1 MAVISRS
8 DLIRWMT
15 SLSIWK
21 GPDPQLE
28 HGQLFWPPQPISMLQ
43 ITVYVSLHLG
53 NLFSFTDCRGD
64 CQPDWSKAA
73 VLTLSRLT
81 NAWWFEQ
88 QGKAV
93 CNEPVLHMV
102 TPCTGRGLDI
112 SQRLQVMG
120 MYVHHL
126 QCAWCM
132 QHEPTSKSLSSPK
145 RCQTKQALTY
155 TNTLPLV
162 MVSTAASW
170 NHSWLHLYQLKLQF
184 WLLLK
189 IATSIIF

>member
-1 MAVISRS
+1 MVISRS
-8 DLIRWMT
+8 NLIRWMT
-15 SLSIWK
+15 SLCIWK

-53 NLFSFTDCRGD
+53 NLFSFTDCRGY

-93 CNEPVLHMV
+93 CNERLCAMNPCCTWSPHAQAEGWTFPRDRRFCACICITSSVHGACSMSPPVNPCLLPRDARQSKRRP
-102 TPCTGRGLDI
+102 TPI
-112 SQRLQVMG
+112 
-120 MYVHHL
+120 
-126 QCAWCM
+126 
-132 QHEPTSKSLSSPK
+132 LSHWW
-145 RCQTKQALTY
+145 RCPQQPAETTADCTY
-155 TNTLPLV
+155 TN
-162 MVSTAASW
+162 
-170 NHSWLHLYQLKLQF
+170 
-184 WLLLK
+184 
-189 IATSIIF
+189 